1 MEQRILLFAAV
12 SAIILSIR
20 KIILNK
26 EYEDIRAILKNNIK
40 DFKRI
45 QRYWKEKWELN
56 KVPRTLKE
64 AFQKSKNAEPIN
76 VINPSG
82 IIVFDVETTGLS
94 PEIDEIIQIS
104 IIDGDGNC
112 LINDYVRPY
121 HKKKWPDAEK
131 INNISPEMVAQE
143 KFPHEII
150 PLVKG
155 IFESANTWIA
165 YNDTFD
171 LSMLRTWGIIPSES
185 VQRKD
190 VMLMFAKLS
199 GEWDE
204 KRNHFRY
211 SKLKDAAKYFNYEFK
226 AHDSLEDVKATLYC
240 YRQMQGFSLTGANIK
255 EKRIQK
261 GIKAEEMAERLGIG
275 EFEYVGI
282 EDVIHNHLSLNEKI
296 ISKIASALE
305 ITKEELV
312 ETV

>member
-1 MEQRILLFAAV
+1 MEQRILLFTAI
-12 SAIILSIR
+12 SAIVLSIR
-20 KIILNK
+20 KILINK
-26 EYEDIRAILKNNIK
+26 EYEDIRAILKNGVKNFRYAQK
-40 DFKRI
+40 
-45 QRYWKEKWELN
+45 YWKEKREIK
-56 KVPRTLKE
+56 KVPRELKE
-64 AFQKSKNAEPIN
+64 AFQKSKDAEAIN

-82 IIVFDVETTGLS
+82 TIVFDVETTGLS
-94 PEIDEIIQIS
+94 PETDEIIQIS

-131 INNISPEMVAQE
+131 INNISLEMVAQE
-143 KFPHEII
+143 KYPHEII

-155 IFESANTWIA
+155 IFASANTWIA

-171 LSMLRTWGIIPSES
+171 LSMLKSWGIIPPES

-190 VMLMFAKLS
+190 VMLLFAKLS
-199 GEWDE
+199 GNWDE

-211 SKLKDAAKYFNYEFK
+211 AKLKDAAIYFNYIFK
-226 AHDSLEDVKATLYC
+226 AHDSLEDVKATLHC

-255 EKRIQK
+255 EKRLQK
-261 GIKAEEMAERLGIG
+261 GITTEEMAEQLGIG

-282 EDVIHNHLSLNEKI
+282 EDVIHNNLSLDEKI
-296 ISKIASALE
+296 ISKIASVLE
-305 ITKEELV
+305 TTKEELI